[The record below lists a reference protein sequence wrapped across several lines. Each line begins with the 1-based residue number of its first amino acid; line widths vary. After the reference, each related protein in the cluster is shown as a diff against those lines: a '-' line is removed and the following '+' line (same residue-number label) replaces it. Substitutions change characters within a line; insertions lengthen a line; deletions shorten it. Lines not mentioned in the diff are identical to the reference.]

1 MLLGFAG
8 HFLYKTLSS
17 NSRQN
22 PMSDSQK
29 KDTPEQAEFR
39 AWCREWLNAN
49 HPGRPAVRI
58 PQGAL
63 ELSDPEALAWLQ
75 AWQKSAYDA
84 GLIGCDYP
92 VEVGGGGRKDCQI
105 VANQEMQRAKTPYL
119 PNIIGMG
126 MAAPTILFH
135 ARDDVKAELLP
146 KLLSGEE
153 IWCQGF
159 SEPGAGSDLANQQTF
174 AARDGDH
181 WVINGHKVWT
191 SLAHFA
197 SWMILLCRTDRS
209 DKYNGLS
216 YFVVPIKSAMGHG
229 VTVRPLI
236 KMTGE
241 TGFNEVL
248 FDDLVVEDRYR
259 LDEVGAGWK
268 VAMTT
273 LAHERG
279 AGPLVTPASG
289 GMSLEEGENLSTTS
303 AASLVQLARSQIRH
317 GKPVSEDP
325 VIADEIVKL
334 IIRQEAMRQN
344 ARRAAVP
351 ALVDHPM
358 RIPLQG
364 KLVGTEL
371 NQDIAEL
378 ACRIEGIA
386 SSLNVTDERAPAG
399 GQWPLA
405 YMNSFGITIAAGANE
420 VQRNILGERVLGLP
434 KSK

>member
-1 MLLGFAG
+1 
-8 HFLYKTLSS
+8 
-17 NSRQN
+17 
-22 PMSDSQK
+22 MSDAEK
-29 KDTPEQAEFR
+29 KDSTEQAEFR
-39 AWCREWLNAN
+39 TYCQEWLSNN
-49 HPGRPAVRI
+49 HPGRPGVKL

-63 ELSDPEALAWLQ
+63 ELSDPAALDWLQ
-75 AWQKSAYDA
+75 SWQKSAYDA

-92 VEVGGGGRKDCQI
+92 TEVGGGGKTGCQVI
-105 VANQEMQRAKTPYL
+105 ANQEMQKAKTPYL

-135 ARDDVKAELLP
+135 AQEDVKAELLP

-174 AARDGDH
+174 AERDGDN

-197 SWMILLCRTDRS
+197 NWMILLCRTDKN

-216 YFVVPIKSAMGHG
+216 YFVVPIKSALGNG

-248 FDDLVVEDRYR
+248 FDNLRVEDRYR

-273 LAHERG
+273 LLHERG
-279 AGPLVTPASG
+279 AGDLVTPASG
-289 GMSLEEGENLSTTS
+289 GMSVEEDGGASTGS
-303 AASLVQLARSQIRH
+303 VASLIDLAREQPRNGKTAADDPLIR
-317 GKPVSEDP
+317 
-325 VIADEIVKL
+325 DEIVKL
-334 IIRQEAMRQN
+334 MIRQESMRQN
-344 ARRAAVP
+344 GRRTAVP
-351 ALVDHPM
+351 ALTDHPM

-371 NQDIAEL
+371 GQDTAEL
-378 ACRIEGIA
+378 AYQIEGAA
-386 SSLNVTDERAPAG
+386 SSLNVADENAPAG
-399 GQWPLA
+399 GQFPLA

-420 VQRNILGERVLGLP
+420 IQRNILGERVLGLP